1 MAVTFCFLGAKT
13 YQCQEGQLKGE
24 GGIQTSGLK
33 EILTLRSVIRGVFV
47 TGTGCR
53 QKEALCL
60 EVTFD
65 TKIHRGLSE
74 ASGPAGVILGGGMAQ
89 EGWPKQD
96 ELLKTHIRHSIVK
109 MAKVKEKE
117 SSLKAAR

>member
-33 EILTLRSVIRGVFV
+33 EILTLRSVTRGVFV

-65 TKIHRGLSE
+65 TKIHRGLSD

-89 EGWPKQD
+89 EGW
-96 ELLKTHIRHSIVK
+96 LKL
-109 MAKVKEKE
+109 KEV
-117 SSLKAAR
+117 